1 MRMRPRIILFGLAA
15 IIIVALIVLGLA
27 DEMLVDLLWF
37 GVLGY
42 RSVFLTQLGAQIAIF
57 AAVWFI
63 AFVAICASGFAA
75 LSLSQER
82 ERLRI
87 VRRSEEMTE
96 VNLPELIRAL
106 GDRIPWRLLV
116 VAASALL
123 GLFAASGEASSW
135 DTYLKGLYAAPFSHT
150 DPAFGKNLAFY
161 VFTLPLLEDWRD
173 LFMLILFLTVA
184 VTGVVYWARGAMDFR
199 DSPPRIS
206 RGAAAH
212 FSVLLA
218 VFFLQRAVNYWLAR
232 SELLLHTNGVVYG
245 LRYVDHA
252 LWEPGLWLLVA
263 LSLVAAAVSL
273 ANLGQR
279 GLRLPV
285 VAAIVLFGPAIL
297 LNLLQPVIEKL
308 YVKPDELRVE
318 KPYIERNIALT
329 RMAYHLDSVDV
340 RQFNGKGTLTRV
352 SLEEDA
358 PTVNNI
364 RLWDPR
370 PLLATY
376 RQLQEIRLYYDF
388 QDVDIDRYWI
398 NGKYTE
404 VMLSPRELNI
414 SLLPDNAQTWV
425 NRHLKFTHG
434 SGLTMSPVNAKDSEG
449 LPVFYIKN
457 IPAES
462 DVGFKI
468 PQPAIYFGQEPD
480 SYAIVKAA
488 TPEFDYPLGADNVY
502 SYYKGTGGVPV
513 SGLLRRLLF
522 SYFYRDIN
530 LLMTSNIVDGSRI
543 MIRRNIS
550 DRVARLAPFLG
561 QDRDPYMVL
570 HDGHLVWILDCYTTS
585 DHFPYSQRNAE
596 GINYIRNSVKVVIDA
611 YNGTTD
617 FYVADPADPIIRTWQ
632 RIFPTLFKP
641 MSAMSEDLRQ
651 HIRYPEDYFL
661 IQADIYRTY
670 HMTDPAVFYN
680 REDQWGFPRENYADE
695 TVPMQPYYVIMR
707 LPGETH
713 DEYILMLPMVP
724 ENRGT
729 VRDNMIS
736 WLAARCDGT
745 DYGHLFE
752 FAFSKDRLFY
762 GPYQIQA
769 RINQNPDISQQYS
782 LWNQMGSKVIL
793 GNLLV
798 FPIENALLYVEPLYI
813 RAENGQLPELQ
824 RVIAAYSDRI
834 VMGSNLT
841 SALNALFTGPIQVPP
856 PTISQGSST
865 GAQTVTITTA
875 SNAAAPP
882 AAGKGDLTGASMHY
896 NRALSALRTGDW
908 TQFGNEMQ
916 QLGAELGQP
925 ADSTHH

>member
-1 MRMRPRIILFGLAA
+1 MRPRIIFFGLAA
-15 IIIVALIVLGLA
+15 IIIVSLIVLGLA
-27 DEMLVDLLWF
+27 DELLVDFLWF
-37 GVLGY
+37 GVLGF
-42 RSVFLTQLGAQIAIF
+42 RSVFLTQLGAQITIF
-57 AAVWFI
+57 AAVWFV
-63 AFVAICASGFAA
+63 AFVAICASCFVA
-75 LSLSQER
+75 LGLSQER
-82 ERLRI
+82 ERLHV

-96 VNLPELIRAL
+96 VNLPELIRAF

-116 VAASALL
+116 VAASVLL

-135 DTYLKGLYAAPFSHT
+135 DTYLKGFYAAPFGRT
-150 DPAFGKNLAFY
+150 DPAFGKNLSFY

-173 LFMLILFLTVA
+173 LFMLILFLTA
-184 VTGVVYWARGAMDFR
+184 AATGIVYWARGALDFR
-199 DSPPRIS
+199 ESPPRIS

-218 VFFLQRAVNYWLAR
+218 VFFVQRAMNYWLAR
-232 SELLLHTNGVVYG
+232 PELLLHSNGVVYG
-245 LRYVDHA
+245 LRYVDHV
-252 LWEPGLWLLVA
+252 LWEPGLWLLVV
-263 LSLVAAAVSL
+263 LSLVAAAISL

-285 VAAIVLFGPAIL
+285 VAVIVLFGPAIF
-297 LNLLQPVIEKL
+297 LNLIQPVIEKL

-318 KPYIERNIALT
+318 KPYLERNIALT

-340 RQFNGKGTLTRV
+340 RQFDGSGKLTRV
-352 SLEEDA
+352 SLEKDA

-404 VMLSPRELNI
+404 VMLSPRELNV

-513 SGLLRRLLF
+513 SGLIRRLLF
-522 SYFYRDIN
+522 SYFFRDIN
-530 LLMTSNIVDGSRI
+530 LLVTRNIIDGSRI
-543 MIRRNIS
+543 LIRRNIS
-550 DRVARLAPFLG
+550 DRVAQLAPFLS
-561 QDRDPYMVL
+561 QDPDPYVVL

-585 DHFPYSQRNAE
+585 DHFPYSQRNSE

-632 RIFPTLFKP
+632 RIFPAMFKP
-641 MSAMSEDLRQ
+641 MSAMSDDLRQ
-651 HIRYPEDYFL
+651 HIRYPEQYFL

-680 REDQWGFPRENYADE
+680 REDQWGFPRENYAGE

-724 ENRGT
+724 ESRGT
-729 VRDNMIS
+729 VRDNMIA
-736 WLAARCDGT
+736 WLAARCDGV

-798 FPIENALLYVEPLYI
+798 FPIANALLYVEPLYI

-834 VMGSNLT
+834 VMGNDLGST
-841 SALNALFTGPIQVPP
+841 LNALFTGPAEVPP
-856 PTISQGSST
+856 PTISSATTQ
-865 GAQTVTITTA
+865 AVTTMTA
-875 SNAAAPP
+875 SSAANAPP
-882 AAGKGDLTGASMHY
+882 PPVKGDLTGASMHY
-896 NRALSALRTGDW
+896 SRALAALRAGDW
-908 TQFGNEMQ
+908 AQFGNEMQ
-916 QLGAELGQP
+916 QLGVELGQP
-925 ADSTHH
+925 ADSAHH

>member
-1 MRMRPRIILFGLAA
+1 
-15 IIIVALIVLGLA
+15 
-27 DEMLVDLLWF
+27 
-37 GVLGY
+37 
-42 RSVFLTQLGAQIAIF
+42 
-57 AAVWFI
+57 
-63 AFVAICASGFAA
+63 
-75 LSLSQER
+75 
-82 ERLRI
+82 
-87 VRRSEEMTE
+87 
-96 VNLPELIRAL
+96 
-106 GDRIPWRLLV
+106 
-116 VAASALL
+116 
-123 GLFAASGEASSW
+123 
-135 DTYLKGLYAAPFSHT
+135 
-150 DPAFGKNLAFY
+150 
-161 VFTLPLLEDWRD
+161 
-173 LFMLILFLTVA
+173 
-184 VTGVVYWARGAMDFR
+184 
-199 DSPPRIS
+199 
-206 RGAAAH
+206 
-212 FSVLLA
+212 
-218 VFFLQRAVNYWLAR
+218 
-232 SELLLHTNGVVYG
+232 
-245 LRYVDHA
+245 
-252 LWEPGLWLLVA
+252 
-263 LSLVAAAVSL
+263 
-273 ANLGQR
+273 
-279 GLRLPV
+279 
-285 VAAIVLFGPAIL
+285 
-297 LNLLQPVIEKL
+297 
-308 YVKPDELRVE
+308 
-318 KPYIERNIALT
+318 
-329 RMAYHLDSVDV
+329 MAYHLDSVDV
-340 RQFNGKGTLTRV
+340 RQFDGKGTLTEA
-352 SLEEDA
+352 SLEQDA
-358 PTVNNI
+358 PTVDNI

-398 NGKYTE
+398 NNKYTE

-434 SGLTMSPVNAKDSEG
+434 SGLTMSPVNAKDTEG
-449 LPVFYIKN
+449 LPVFYMKN
-457 IPAES
+457 IPVES
-462 DVGFKI
+462 DVGFKL

-502 SYYKGTGGVPV
+502 SYYKGSGGVPV
-513 SGLLRRLLF
+513 SGLIRRLLF
-522 SYFYRDIN
+522 SYFFRDIN
-530 LLMTSNIVDGSRI
+530 LLVTSNILDGSRI

-561 QDRDPYMVL
+561 QDRDPYLVL
-570 HDGHLVWILDCYTTS
+570 HDGHLIWIIDCYTTS
-585 DHFPYSQRNAE
+585 DHFPYSQRNSE
-596 GINYIRNSVKVVIDA
+596 GINYIRNAVKVVVDA
-611 YNGTTD
+611 YTGAVD

-632 RIFPTLFKP
+632 RIFPAMFKP
-641 MSAMSEDLRQ
+641 MSAMSGDLRQ

-724 ENRGT
+724 ESRGT

-736 WLAARCDGT
+736 WLAARCDGV

-813 RAENGQLPELQ
+813 RAQNGQLPELQ

-834 VMGSNLT
+834 VMGNDLKST
-841 SALNALFTGPIQVPP
+841 LNALFTAPVEIPP
-856 PTISQGSST
+856 PTISST
-865 GAQTVTITTA
+865 AAQ
-875 SNAAAPP
+875 AAAATAPGATNLPP
-882 AAGKGDLTGASMHY
+882 AVKGDLTGASMHY
-896 NRALSALRTGDW
+896 NRALAALRTGDW
-908 TQFGNEMQ
+908 AQFGSEMQ
-916 QLGAELGQP
+916 QLGTELGHP
-925 ADSTHH
+925 SDSGHH

>member
-1 MRMRPRIILFGLAA
+1 MRPRIVLFSLAA
-15 IIIVALIVLGLA
+15 IIVVILIILGVA
-27 DEMLVDLLWF
+27 DQMLVDLLWF

-42 RSVFLTQLGAQIAIF
+42 RTVFMTQLGAQVTIF
-57 AAVWFI
+57 AAVWLV
-63 AFVAICASGFAA
+63 AFVAICGSGFVA
-75 LSLSQER
+75 LGFSQDR
-82 ERLRI
+82 ERLHI
-87 VRRSEEMTE
+87 VRRSGDMTE

-106 GDRIPWRLLV
+106 GDRVPWRLLV
-116 VAASALL
+116 IAASVLL

-135 DTYLKGLYAAPFSHT
+135 DIYLKAFYAVPFGRS
-150 DPAFGKNLAFY
+150 DPALGKNLGFY

-173 LFMLILFLTVA
+173 LLLLILFLTAA
-184 VTGVVYWARGAMDFR
+184 VTGVVYWARGALDFR

-206 RGAAAH
+206 RGAAGH

-218 VFFLQRAVNYWLAR
+218 VFFVQRAMNYWLAR
-232 SELLLHTNGVVYG
+232 PELLLHSNGVVYG

-263 LSLVAAAVSL
+263 LSLIAAAVSL

-285 VAAIVLFGPAIL
+285 IAAIVLFAPAIL
-297 LNLLQPVIEKL
+297 LNLVQPVVEKL

-318 KPYIERNIALT
+318 KTYLERNIALT

-340 RQFNGKGTLTRV
+340 RQFDGKGTLTRAA
-352 SLEEDA
+352 LEQDA
-358 PTVNNI
+358 PTIENI

-388 QDVDIDRYWI
+388 LDVDIDRYWI

-414 SLLPDNAQTWV
+414 SLLPENAQTWV

-462 DVGFKI
+462 SVGFKI

-480 SYAIVKAA
+480 SYVIVKAA

-530 LLMTSNIVDGSRI
+530 LLVTQNIVDGSRI

-561 QDRDPYMVL
+561 QDRDPYVVM
-570 HDGHLVWILDCYTTS
+570 HDGRLVWIVDCYTTS

-596 GINYIRNSVKVVIDA
+596 GINYIRNSVKVVVDA

-617 FYVADPADPIIRTWQ
+617 FYVADPTDPVIRTWQ
-632 RIFPTLFKP
+632 RIFPALFKP
-641 MSAMSEDLRQ
+641 MSSMPADLRQ

-661 IQADIYRTY
+661 VQADIYRTY

-680 REDQWGFPRENYADE
+680 RKDQWGFPRENYADE

-724 ENRGT
+724 QSRGT
-729 VRDNMIS
+729 GRDNMIA
-736 WLAARCDGT
+736 WLAARCDGS

-813 RAENGQLPELQ
+813 RAQNGQLPELQ

-834 VMGSNLT
+834 VMGNDLKST
-841 SALNALFTGPIQVPP
+841 LNALFTAPVEIPP
-856 PTISQGSST
+856 PTVARTSSA
-865 GAQTVTITTA
+865 GAQTVTVATA
-875 SNAAAPP
+875 NGTAKPP
-882 AAGKGDLTGASMHY
+882 PGVRGDLAGASMHY
-896 NRALSALRTGDW
+896 NRALAALKAGDW
-908 TQFGNEMQ
+908 AQFGTEMQ
-916 QLGAELGQP
+916 QLGTELGEP
-925 ADSTHH
+925 ADSAHH

>member
-1 MRMRPRIILFGLAA
+1 MRPRIILFSLAA
-15 IIIVALIVLGLA
+15 LIIVILIVLGLA
-27 DEMLVDLLWF
+27 DELLVDLLWF

-42 RSVFLTQLGAQIAIF
+42 RSVFLTQLGAQVTIF
-57 AAVWFI
+57 AAVWFV
-63 AFVAICASGFAA
+63 AFVAICGSGFIA
-75 LSLSQER
+75 LGLSQER
-82 ERLRI
+82 ERLHI

-116 VAASALL
+116 LGSSALL

-135 DTYLKGLYAAPFSHT
+135 DTYLKGFYEVPFGHT
-150 DPAFGKNLAFY
+150 DPALGKNLAFY

-173 LFMLILFLTVA
+173 LFMLILFLTAV
-184 VTGVVYWARGAMDFR
+184 VTGMVYWARGALDFR

-218 VFFLQRAVNYWLAR
+218 VFFVQRAMNYWLAR
-232 SELLLHTNGVVYG
+232 PELLLHSNGVVYG
-245 LRYVDHA
+245 LRYVDHV
-252 LWEPGLWLLVA
+252 LWEPGLWLLVL
-263 LSLVAAAVSL
+263 LSLVAAAISL

-285 VAAIVLFGPAIL
+285 IAAIALFGPAIF
-297 LNLLQPVIEKL
+297 LNLIQPVIEKL

-318 KPYIERNIALT
+318 KPYLERNIALT

-340 RQFNGKGTLTRV
+340 RQFNGKGTLTRA
-352 SLEEDA
+352 SLEQDA

-462 DVGFKI
+462 DVGFKV

-522 SYFYRDIN
+522 GYFYRDIN
-530 LLMTSNIVDGSRI
+530 LLVTRNILDGSRI

-561 QDRDPYMVL
+561 QDRDPYLVL

-585 DHFPYSQRNAE
+585 DHFPYSQRNSE
-596 GINYIRNSVKVVIDA
+596 GINYIRNSVKVVVDA

-632 RIFPTLFKP
+632 RIFPAMFKP
-641 MSAMSEDLRQ
+641 ISAMSDDLRK

-680 REDQWGFPRENYADE
+680 REDQWGFPRENYAGE

-724 ENRGT
+724 ESRGT

-834 VMGSNLT
+834 VMGNDLGST
-841 SALNALFTGPIQVPP
+841 LNALFSAPVETPP
-856 PTISQGSST
+856 PTISSAA
-865 GAQTVTITTA
+865 AQAVTTA
-875 SNAAAPP
+875 MASGGTAQSPP
-882 AAGKGDLTGASMHY
+882 AVKGDLTAASMHY
-896 NRALSALRTGDW
+896 NRALAALRTGDW
-908 TQFGNEMQ
+908 AQFGIEMQ
-916 QLGAELGQP
+916 QLGTELGQP
-925 ADSTHH
+925 ADSGHH

>member
-1 MRMRPRIILFGLAA
+1 MRPRIILFSLAA
-15 IIIVALIVLGLA
+15 LIIVILIVLGLA
-27 DEMLVDLLWF
+27 DELLVDLLWF

-42 RSVFLTQLGAQIAIF
+42 RSVFLTQLGAQVTIF
-57 AAVWFI
+57 AAVWFV
-63 AFVAICASGFAA
+63 AFVAICGSGFIA
-75 LSLSQER
+75 LGLSQER
-82 ERLRI
+82 ERLHI

-116 VAASALL
+116 LGSSALL

-135 DTYLKGLYAAPFSHT
+135 DTYLKGFYAVPFGHT
-150 DPAFGKNLAFY
+150 DPALGKNLAFY

-173 LFMLILFLTVA
+173 LFMLILFLTAV
-184 VTGVVYWARGAMDFR
+184 VTGMVYWARGALDFR

-218 VFFLQRAVNYWLAR
+218 VFFVQRAMNYWLAR
-232 SELLLHTNGVVYG
+232 PELLLHSNGVVYG
-245 LRYVDHA
+245 LRYVDHV
-252 LWEPGLWLLVA
+252 LWEPGLWLLVL
-263 LSLVAAAVSL
+263 LSLVAAAISL

-285 VAAIVLFGPAIL
+285 IAAIALFGPAIF
-297 LNLLQPVIEKL
+297 LNLIQPVIEKL

-318 KPYIERNIALT
+318 KPYLERNIALT

-340 RQFNGKGTLTRV
+340 RQFNGKGTLTRA
-352 SLEEDA
+352 SLEQDA

-462 DVGFKI
+462 DVGFKV

-530 LLMTSNIVDGSRI
+530 LLVTRNILDGSRI

-561 QDRDPYMVL
+561 QDRDPYLVL

-585 DHFPYSQRNAE
+585 DHFPYSQRNSE
-596 GINYIRNSVKVVIDA
+596 GINYIRNSVKVVVDA

-632 RIFPTLFKP
+632 RIFPAMFKP
-641 MSAMSEDLRQ
+641 ISAMSDDLRK

-680 REDQWGFPRENYADE
+680 REDQWGFPRENYAGE

-724 ENRGT
+724 ESRGT

-736 WLAARCDGT
+736 WLAARCDGA

-834 VMGSNLT
+834 VMGNDLGST
-841 SALNALFTGPIQVPP
+841 LNALFSAPVETPP
-856 PTISQGSST
+856 PTISSAA
-865 GAQTVTITTA
+865 AQAVTTA
-875 SNAAAPP
+875 MASGGTAQSPP
-882 AAGKGDLTGASMHY
+882 AVKGDLTGASMHY
-896 NRALSALRTGDW
+896 NRALAALRTGDW
-908 TQFGNEMQ
+908 AQFGIEMQ
-916 QLGAELGQP
+916 QLGTELGQP
-925 ADSTHH
+925 ADSGHH

>member
-1 MRMRPRIILFGLAA
+1 MRPRIILFSLAA
-15 IIIVALIVLGLA
+15 LIIVILIVLGLA
-27 DEMLVDLLWF
+27 DELLVDLLWF

-42 RSVFLTQLGAQIAIF
+42 RSVFLTQLGAQVTIF
-57 AAVWFI
+57 AAVWFV
-63 AFVAICASGFAA
+63 AFVAICGSGFIA
-75 LSLSQER
+75 LGLSQER
-82 ERLRI
+82 ERLHI

-116 VAASALL
+116 LGSSALL

-135 DTYLKGLYAAPFSHT
+135 DTYLKGFYEVPFGHT
-150 DPAFGKNLAFY
+150 YPALGKNLAFY

-173 LFMLILFLTVA
+173 LFMLILFLTAV
-184 VTGVVYWARGAMDFR
+184 VTGMVYWARGALDFR

-218 VFFLQRAVNYWLAR
+218 VFFVQRAMNYWLAR
-232 SELLLHTNGVVYG
+232 PELLLHSNGVVYG
-245 LRYVDHA
+245 LRYVDHV
-252 LWEPGLWLLVA
+252 LWEPGLWLLVL
-263 LSLVAAAVSL
+263 LSLVAAAISL

-285 VAAIVLFGPAIL
+285 IAAIALFGPAIF
-297 LNLLQPVIEKL
+297 LNLIQPVIEKL

-318 KPYIERNIALT
+318 KPYLERNIALT

-340 RQFNGKGTLTRV
+340 RQFNGKGTLTRA
-352 SLEEDA
+352 SLEQDA

-462 DVGFKI
+462 DVGFKV

-522 SYFYRDIN
+522 GYFYRDIN
-530 LLMTSNIVDGSRI
+530 LLVTRNILDGSRI

-561 QDRDPYMVL
+561 QDRDPYLVL

-585 DHFPYSQRNAE
+585 DHFPYSQRNSE
-596 GINYIRNSVKVVIDA
+596 GINYIRNSVKVVVDA

-632 RIFPTLFKP
+632 RIFPAMFKP
-641 MSAMSEDLRQ
+641 ISAMSDDLRK

-680 REDQWGFPRENYADE
+680 REDQWGFPRENYAGE

-724 ENRGT
+724 ESRGT

-834 VMGSNLT
+834 VMGNDLGST
-841 SALNALFTGPIQVPP
+841 LNALFSAPVETPP
-856 PTISQGSST
+856 PTISSAA
-865 GAQTVTITTA
+865 AQAVTTA
-875 SNAAAPP
+875 MASGGTAQSPP
-882 AAGKGDLTGASMHY
+882 AVKGDLTAASMHY
-896 NRALSALRTGDW
+896 NRALAALRTGDW
-908 TQFGNEMQ
+908 AQFGIEMQ
-916 QLGAELGQP
+916 QLGTELGQP
-925 ADSTHH
+925 ADSGHH

>member
-1 MRMRPRIILFGLAA
+1 MRPRIILFGLAA
-15 IIIVALIVLGLA
+15 IIIVTLIVLGLA
-27 DEMLVDLLWF
+27 DELLIDFLWF
-37 GVLGY
+37 GTLGY
-42 RSVFLTQLGAQIAIF
+42 RSVFLTQLGAQITIF
-57 AAVWFI
+57 AAVWFV
-63 AFVAICASGFAA
+63 AFVAICASGFIA
-75 LSLSQER
+75 LSLSHEP
-82 ERLRI
+82 ERLHI

-116 VAASALL
+116 IAASILL

-135 DTYLKGLYAAPFSHT
+135 DTYLKGFYAAPFDHT
-150 DPAFGKNLAFY
+150 DPAFGYNLAFY

-173 LFMLILFLTVA
+173 LFMLILFLA
-184 VTGVVYWARGAMDFR
+184 AGVTGVVYWARGAIDFR
-199 DSPPRIS
+199 NSPPRIS

-218 VFFLQRAVNYWLAR
+218 VFFVQRAMNYWLAR
-232 SELLLHTNGVVYG
+232 PELMLHSNGVVYG
-245 LRYVDHA
+245 LRYVDHV

-273 ANLGQR
+273 ANLRER

-297 LNLLQPVIEKL
+297 LNLLQPVIERL

-318 KPYIERNIALT
+318 KPYLERDIALT

-340 RQFNGKGTLTRV
+340 RQFNGKGTLTRA
-352 SLEEDA
+352 SLEQDA

-398 NGKYTE
+398 DGKYTE

-462 DVGFKI
+462 DVGLKV

-480 SYAIVKAA
+480 SYAIVKGA
-488 TPEFDYPLGADNVY
+488 TPEFDYPQGADNVY

-513 SGLLRRLLF
+513 SGLFRRLLF
-522 SYFYRDIN
+522 SYFYRDVN
-530 LLMTSNIVDGSRI
+530 LLVTRNIIDGSRI

-550 DRVARLAPFLG
+550 DRVARLAPFLS
-561 QDRDPYMVL
+561 QDRDPYLVL

-585 DHFPYSQRNAE
+585 DHFPYSQRNSE

-611 YNGTTD
+611 YDGSTD
-617 FYVADPADPIIRTWQ
+617 FYVADPADPIIQTWQ
-632 RIFPTLFKP
+632 RIFPAMFKP
-641 MSAMSEDLRQ
+641 LSAMPDDLRQ

-661 IQADIYRTY
+661 IQADMYRTY

-724 ENRGT
+724 ESRGA

-736 WLAARCDGT
+736 WMAARCDGA

-813 RAENGQLPELQ
+813 RAQNGQLPELQ

-834 VMGSNLT
+834 VMGSDLGST
-841 SALNALFTGPIQVPP
+841 LNALFSGPVEPPP
-856 PTISQGSST
+856 PTISQASSA
-865 GAQTVTITTA
+865 GAQTVNI
-875 SNAAAPP
+875 AAAPS
-882 AAGKGDLTGASMHY
+882 AGKGDLTGASMHY
-896 NRALSALRTGDW
+896 SRALAALKSGDW
-908 TQFGNEMQ
+908 AQFGNEMQ
-916 QLGAELGQP
+916 QLGAELGRST
-925 ADSTHH
+925 DSAPH

>member
-1 MRMRPRIILFGLAA
+1 MRPRIILFGLAA
-15 IIIVALIVLGLA
+15 IVIVILIVLGLA
-27 DEMLVDLLWF
+27 DQLLVDLLWF
-37 GVLGY
+37 GALGY
-42 RSVFLTQLGAQIAIF
+42 RAVFLTQLGAQIAIF
-57 AAVWFI
+57 AAVWLVT
-63 AFVAICASGFAA
+63 FVAIAVSGLAA
-75 LSLSQER
+75 LGLSHER

-106 GDRIPWRLLV
+106 GDRVPWRLLV
-116 VAASALL
+116 IGVAAVL
-123 GLFAASGEASSW
+123 GLFAASGEAASW
-135 DTYLKGLYAAPFSHT
+135 DSYLKALYAVPFGRT
-150 DPAFGKNLAFY
+150 DPAFGRDLGFY

-173 LFMLILFLTVA
+173 LLMLILFLTAV
-184 VTGVVYWARGAMDFR
+184 VTGAVYWARGTLDFR
-199 DSPPRIS
+199 ESPPRIS
-206 RGAAAH
+206 GGAAAH

-218 VFFLQRAVNYWLAR
+218 VFFLQRAFNYWLAR
-232 SELLLHTNGVVYG
+232 PELLLHTNGVVYG

-263 LSLVAAAVSL
+263 LSVVAAAVSL

-285 VAAIVLFGPAIL
+285 VAAVVLFAPAIL
-297 LNLLQPVIEKL
+297 LNLIQPVIEKL

-318 KPYIERNIALT
+318 KPYLERNIALT
-329 RMAYHLDSVDV
+329 RLAYHLDSVDV
-340 RQFNGKGTLTRV
+340 RQFNGKGTLTQA
-352 SLEEDA
+352 SLEQDA

-370 PLLATY
+370 PMLATY

-388 QDVDIDRYWI
+388 QDIDIDRYWI
-398 NGKYTE
+398 DGKYTE
-404 VMLSPRELNI
+404 VMLSPRELNVG
-414 SLLPDNAQTWV
+414 LLPENAQTWV

-462 DVGFKI
+462 NVGFSI
-468 PQPAIYFGQEPD
+468 PQPAIYFGEEAD
-480 SYAIVKAA
+480 NYAIVKAA

-502 SYYKGTGGVPV
+502 SFYNGTGGVPV

-522 SYFYRDIN
+522 SYFYRDLN
-530 LLMTSNIVDGSRI
+530 LLVTSNIVDDSRI
-543 MIRRNIS
+543 MLRRNIS

-561 QDRDPYMVL
+561 QDRDPYMVI
-570 HDGHLVWILDCYTTS
+570 HDGRLVWMLDCYTTS
-585 DHFPYSQRNAE
+585 DHFPYSQRNSE

-617 FYVADPADPIIRTWQ
+617 FYVADPADPVIRTWQ
-632 RIFPTLFKP
+632 RIFPSMFKP
-641 MSAMSEDLRQ
+641 LSAMPNDLRQ

-670 HMTDPAVFYN
+670 HMIDPAVFYN

-724 ENRGT
+724 ESRGT

-736 WLAARCDGT
+736 WLAARCDGA

-798 FPIENALLYVEPLYI
+798 FPIEDALLYVEPLYI
-813 RAENGQLPELQ
+813 RAQNGQLPELQ

-834 VMGSNLT
+834 VMGDDLGSTLH
-841 SALNALFTGPIQVPP
+841 ALFTLPNEIKQP
-856 PTISQGSST
+856 
-865 GAQTVTITTA
+865 TVTQAKTVQPVPT
-875 SNAAAPP
+875 AAAPNGAP
-882 AAGKGDLTGASMHY
+882 PPGVKADLAGASTHY
-896 NRALSALRTGDW
+896 NRALAALKSGDW
-908 TQFGNEMQ
+908 TRFGSEMQ
-916 QLGAELGQP
+916 QLGEQLGQP
-925 ADSTHH
+925 PGPGGH

>member
-1 MRMRPRIILFGLAA
+1 MRPRIILFGLAA
-15 IIIVALIVLGLA
+15 IIIVILIVLGLA
-27 DEMLVDLLWF
+27 DELLVDFLWF

-42 RSVFLTQLGAQIAIF
+42 RSVFLTQLGAQITIF
-57 AAVWFI
+57 AAVWFV
-63 AFVAICASGFAA
+63 AFVAICASGFVA
-75 LSLSQER
+75 LGLSQER
-82 ERLRI
+82 ERLHI

-116 VAASALL
+116 IAASALL

-135 DTYLKGLYAAPFSHT
+135 DTYLKGFYAAPFSHT

-161 VFTLPLLEDWRD
+161 VFTLPLFEDWRD
-173 LFMLILFLTVA
+173 LFMLILFLTAA

-199 DSPPRIS
+199 NSPPRIS

-218 VFFLQRAVNYWLAR
+218 FFFVQRAMNYWLAR
-232 SELLLHTNGVVYG
+232 PELLLHSNGVVYG
-245 LRYVDHA
+245 LRYVDHV

-263 LSLVAAAVSL
+263 LSLVAAAISL
-273 ANLGQR
+273 ANLGAR

-285 VAAIVLFGPAIL
+285 LAAIVLFAPAIL
-297 LNLLQPVIEKL
+297 LNLVQPVIEKL

-318 KPYIERNIALT
+318 KPYLERNIALT

-352 SLEEDA
+352 SLEQDA

-462 DVGFKI
+462 DVGFKV

-480 SYAIVKAA
+480 SYAIIKAA

-530 LLMTSNIVDGSRI
+530 LLVTRNIIGDSRI

-561 QDRDPYMVL
+561 QDRDPYLVL

-585 DHFPYSQRNAE
+585 DHFPYSQRNSE
-596 GINYIRNSVKVVIDA
+596 GINYIRNSVKVVVDA

-632 RIFPTLFKP
+632 RIFPAMFKP
-641 MSAMSEDLRQ
+641 LSAIPGDLRQ

-724 ENRGT
+724 ESRGA

-736 WLAARCDGT
+736 WMAARCDGA

-834 VMGSNLT
+834 VMGSNLG
-841 SALNALFTGPIQVPP
+841 SALNALFSAPVEAPP
-856 PTISQGSST
+856 PTISQASSSQASSI
-865 GAQTVTITTA
+865 GAQTVTIAT
-875 SNAAAPP
+875 AAPP
-882 AAGKGDLTGASMHY
+882 PGAKADLAGATMHY
-896 NRALSALRTGDW
+896 NRALAALRTGDW
-908 TQFGNEMQ
+908 TQFGSEMQ
-916 QLGAELGQP
+916 QLGTELGQP
-925 ADSTHH
+925 ADAAHH